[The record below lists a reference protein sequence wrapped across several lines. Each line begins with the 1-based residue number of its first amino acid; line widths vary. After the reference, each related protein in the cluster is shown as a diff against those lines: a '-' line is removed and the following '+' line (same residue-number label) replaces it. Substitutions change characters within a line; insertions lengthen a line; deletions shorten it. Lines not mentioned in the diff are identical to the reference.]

1 MFARSLREV
10 DRTRAALA
18 YRIEVVMSAMMTFRS
33 SNLRYGDRD
42 DVTITSAVSMLR
54 AAAKVAEIAF
64 MYKSFSSA
72 TDEFIMTTEE
82 DI

>member
-1 MFARSLREV
+1 V

-18 YRIEVVMSAMMTFRS
+18 YRIEVVTSAMMTFRS

-54 AAAKVAEIAF
+54 AAAKVTEIAF